1 MEYYAVFGMLG
12 VALIAIIGFLISIKN
27 NIKEENKPIE
37 ELNVTITRL
46 NANFENMLDNDK
58 VRDKRIENH
67 GKEIDDLKE
76 NVNNHETRISILERV
91 KKDGCD

>member
-1 MEYYAVFGMLG
+1 MEYYAVFGMVG
-12 VALIAIIGFLISIKN
+12 VGLIAIIGFLISIKN

-46 NANFENMLDNDK
+46 NTNFENMLANDK
-58 VRDKRIENH
+58 VRDKRLETH

-76 NVNNHETRISILERV
+76 DVNNHETRISILESV
-91 KKDGCD
+91 KKNGCD

>member
-76 NVNNHETRISILERV
+76 NMNNHETRISILERV